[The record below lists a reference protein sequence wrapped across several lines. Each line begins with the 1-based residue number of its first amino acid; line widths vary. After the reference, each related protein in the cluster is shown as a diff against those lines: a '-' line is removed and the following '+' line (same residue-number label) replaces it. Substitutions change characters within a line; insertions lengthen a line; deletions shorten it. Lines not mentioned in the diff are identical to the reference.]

1 MARYRKLFAGTAP
14 HQPEKPD
21 QRARIVERMGE
32 HFPRLGVDSD
42 ADIAR
47 AVGLTG
53 ERIRQFRVVL
63 GIEAPPM
70 RPRSLLAKLVAAG
83 TLPSTIEEAAEAAG
97 ITVNS
102 ARVGL
107 RNLGVKPLPSG
118 RVRVLPELASERA
131 IRPLLASHGN
141 KEIAAITGYST
152 ARVGQI
158 RAEAF
163 IPAPRVGHGNR
174 LTMQDELIERATC
187 ALGRDIGELT
197 GNIRALSRKHGVSV
211 STLTKWRNALRAC
224 GYFKK
229 GGSK

>member
-1 MARYRKLFAGTAP
+1 MIVTSRP
-14 HQPEKPD
+14 DKPA
-21 QRARIVERMGE
+21 QSERIATRLGH
-32 HFPRLGVDSD
+32 HFSRLGVDSD

-53 ERIRQFRVVL
+53 ERIRQFRVAL

-83 TLPSTIEEAAEAAG
+83 TLPSTIEEVAEAAG
-97 ITVNS
+97 ITVRS
-102 ARVGL
+102 ARSGL
-107 RNLGVKPLPSG
+107 IELGVKPPQSG
-118 RVRVLPELASERA
+118 RVLPELASERA

-163 IPAPRVGHGNR
+163 IPAPGVGRGMR
-174 LTMQDELIERATC
+174 LLMQDEMIERATC
-187 ALGRDIGELT
+187 TLGRDIGELT
-197 GNIRALSRKHGVSV
+197 GNIQALSRKHGVSA
-211 STLTKWRNALRAC
+211 STLTRWRNALRAC

-229 GGSK
+229 AGGSK